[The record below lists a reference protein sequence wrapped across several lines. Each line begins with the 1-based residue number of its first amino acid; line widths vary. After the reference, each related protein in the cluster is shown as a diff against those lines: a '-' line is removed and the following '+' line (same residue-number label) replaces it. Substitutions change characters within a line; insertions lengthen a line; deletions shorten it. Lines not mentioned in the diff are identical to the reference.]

1 VTDALPVVVLYARF
15 LEYQNRRREIAAAL
29 TPRDLPPALDAAA
42 SPGATTAS
50 PQPLT
55 GADTS

>member
-1 VTDALPVVVLYARF
+1 VTDAPLGVVVLYGRF
-15 LEYQNRRREIAAAL
+15 LEYQNRRREIADPL
-29 TPRDLPPALDAAA
+29 TARDLPPAPDATRSPEAAA
-42 SPGATTAS
+42 P

>member
-1 VTDALPVVVLYARF
+1 MTDAPGVVVLYTCF
-15 LEYQNRRREIAAAL
+15 LEYQNRRREILAAL
-29 TPRDLPPALDAAA
+29 APRDLPHAPPDAGA
-42 SPGATTAS
+42 SPGAIT

>member
-1 VTDALPVVVLYARF
+1 MTEVPPGVVVLYARF
-15 LEYQNRRREIAAAL
+15 LEYQNRRREVAAPL
-29 TPRDLPPALDAAA
+29 TARDLPQAPDAT
-42 SPGATTAS
+42 SGPEDATP

>member
-1 VTDALPVVVLYARF
+1 VTEVPPGVVVLYARF
-15 LEYQNRRREIAAAL
+15 LEYQNRRREIAAPL
-29 TPRDLPPALDAAA
+29 TARDLPQALDATSGPEAA
-42 SPGATTAS
+42 TP

>member
-1 VTDALPVVVLYARF
+1 VTDAPPGVVVLYARF
-15 LEYQNRRREIAAAL
+15 LEYQNRRREIAASL
-29 TPRDLPPALDAAA
+29 TVRDLPQALDATSGPEAA
-42 SPGATTAS
+42 RP

>member
-1 VTDALPVVVLYARF
+1 MTEVPQGVVVLYTRF
-15 LEYQNRRREIAAAL
+15 LEYQNRRREVAAPL
-29 TPRDLPPALDAAA
+29 TARDHPQAPDATSGPDAAT
-42 SPGATTAS
+42 P

>member
-1 VTDALPVVVLYARF
+1 MTDAPPGVVVLYARF
-15 LEYQNRRREIAAAL
+15 LEYQNRRREIAASL
-29 TPRDLPPALDAAA
+29 TARNLPQALDATGGPEAIA
-42 SPGATTAS
+42 P

>member
-1 VTDALPVVVLYARF
+1 VTDAPPGVVVLYARF
-15 LEYQNRRREIAAAL
+15 LEYQNRRREIAASPTA
-29 TPRDLPPALDAAA
+29 RDLPQALGATSGPEAAA
-42 SPGATTAS
+42 P

>member
-1 VTDALPVVVLYARF
+1 VTEVPPGVVVLYARF
-15 LEYQNRRREIAAAL
+15 LEYQNRRREVAVPPTA
-29 TPRDLPPALDAAA
+29 RDLPQAPDAT
-42 SPGATTAS
+42 SGPVDATP

>member
-1 VTDALPVVVLYARF
+1 VTDAPAGVVVRYARF
-15 LEYQNRRREIAAAL
+15 LEYQNRRREIAASL
-29 TPRDLPPALDAAA
+29 TARDLPQALDATSGPEAA
-42 SPGATTAS
+42 AP

>member
-15 LEYQNRRREIAAAL
+15 LEYQNRRREIAASL
-29 TPRDLPPALDAAA
+29 TARDLPQALDATRGPEAA
-42 SPGATTAS
+42 TP